1 MCRVKIQKSQ
11 KCTEHTRHTDSR
23 APDADGL
30 RPTEPETADTRVVP
44 YPMRSYGLDPGTRGA
59 VGYRGVHTPRGR
71 AGLTLTE
78 RPAARLRHSH
88 FYPMR
93 SYGLDPGTR
102 GAGGIRTRDP
112 SRVKLAVNIHTP
124 PEPEASGP
132 ATRAGIAIGPRQPAA
147 APAGCRRGAVYSCS
161 RVGASA

>member
-1 MCRVKIQKSQ
+1 MVFMSLACCDRLSTSSSTMYTELTPQRVKRSQ
-11 KCTEHTRHTDSR
+11 RTIAHGDARHTDSR

-59 VGYRGVHTPRGR
+59 
-71 AGLTLTE
+71 
-78 RPAARLRHSH
+78 
-88 FYPMR
+88 
-93 SYGLDPGTR
+93 
-102 GAGGIRTRDP
+102 GGIRTRDP
-112 SRVKLAVNIHTP
+112 SSVKLAVNIHTP